1 MESRQIPNPAY
12 TLSSGVFDTKG
23 RRDTMEDTHV
33 VIDQVESLIGKNV
46 AYYGCFDGHGG
57 V

>member
-1 MESRQIPNPAY
+1 MNTKPNY
-12 TLSSGVFDTKG
+12 TLSSGVHDTKG

-33 VIDQVESLIGKNV
+33 VLDEVESFKEVQKKV

-57 V
+57 VC